1 MDMSKDEPSV
11 YVPMQE
17 QIDTIK
23 YADIQPSPYESSYQQ
38 DIYQEQGPTRAVV
51 LALITFFTVVNEN
64 SYEESGVLGQEAKE
78 LLDTLEVRC
87 DLVPNICIVFRGSPP
102 L

>member
-51 LALITFFTVVNEN
+51 LTLIFHCCKWN

-78 LLDTLEVRC
+78 LLDTLEGQC
-87 DLVPNICIVFRGSPP
+87 DLVPSICIVFRGSPP